1 VSALGRAGQH
11 GARRILDHAVL
22 GPLPVAEEA
31 TFTFDGVPLTTREG
45 EPLAVA
51 LIAAGYR
58 VFRTMPERG
67 DPRGGYCMVGRC
79 ADCQVIVD
87 GVQGMRACVTP
98 VVAGMEVLTQRGLG
112 DTERN
117 ADEGVVP

>member
-1 VSALGRAGQH
+1 MSAQGRAEEN
-11 GARRILDHAVL
+11 GAGRIFDHAVL
-22 GPLPVAEEA
+22 GLLPVAEKV
-31 TFTFDGVPLTTREG
+31 TFTFDGVPVTAREG

-51 LIAAGYR
+51 LFAAGYR

-79 ADCQVIVD
+79 AECQVIVD
-87 GVQGMRACVTP
+87 GVPGTRACVTP

-112 DTERN
+112 DSGWN
-117 ADEGVVP
+117 ADKGFAP